1 MILVISNKWTNK
13 PTVKVNVAS
22 HITIECVERYRRKLP
37 KVSVQHRRTR
47 RQISNVDRMFQ
58 RLIGTENF
66 WLSNYRWK
74 QYKFEVINQYITDT
88 Y

>member
-13 PTVKVNVAS
+13 PIVKVNVAL
-22 HITIECVERYRRKLP
+22 HITINCVERYRHKLP
-37 KVSVQHRRTR
+37 KVNVQHRRAR
-47 RQISNVDRMFQ
+47 RQICNVDRMFQ